1 MILFGKLYS
10 VMNGNL
16 PINWTNVFYFLLVL
30 VGIGVIT
37 SLILLGWVVWRVK
50 RINLPPGADF
60 FTALR
65 ATPLSVV
72 VLLDLLD
79 LSLDIF
85 GAPLAWTILT
95 YLGLKPLRAVTIL
108 ESLIPG
114 TQFIPTMTVAW
125 LIARQISPETRV
137 SPR

>member
-1 MILFGKLYS
+1 
-10 VMNGNL
+10 MNGNL
-16 PINWTNVFYFLLVL
+16 SINWTDVLYLLL
-30 VGIGVIT
+30 ILMGIGVVT

-50 RINLPPGADF
+50 RINLPAGADF

-85 GAPLAWTILT
+85 GAPFAWTILT
-95 YLGLKPLRAVTIL
+95 YLGLKPLRGVTIL

-125 LIARQISPETRV
+125 FIAHQISPEVQV
-137 SPR
+137 SSR

>member
-1 MILFGKLYS
+1 
-10 VMNGNL
+10 MNGNP

-30 VGIGVIT
+30 AGIGVIT

-85 GAPLAWTILT
+85 GAPFAWTILT
-95 YLGLKPLRAVTIL
+95 YLGLKPLRPVTIL

-125 LIARQISPETRV
+125 LIARQISPEVRV
-137 SPR
+137 SSR

>member
-1 MILFGKLYS
+1 MT
-10 VMNGNL
+10 GNL
-16 PINWTNVFYFLLVL
+16 SINWTDVFYLLLVL
-30 VGIGVIT
+30 MGIGVII
-37 SLILLGWVVWRVK
+37 SLALLGWVVWRVR

-72 VLLDLLD
+72 ILLDLLD

-85 GAPLAWTILT
+85 GAPFAWTILT
-95 YLGLKPLRAVTIL
+95 YLGLKPLRGVTIL

-114 TQFIPTMTVAW
+114 TQLIPTMTVAW
-125 LIARQISPETRV
+125 VIARQISPNVRV
-137 SPR
+137 PSR